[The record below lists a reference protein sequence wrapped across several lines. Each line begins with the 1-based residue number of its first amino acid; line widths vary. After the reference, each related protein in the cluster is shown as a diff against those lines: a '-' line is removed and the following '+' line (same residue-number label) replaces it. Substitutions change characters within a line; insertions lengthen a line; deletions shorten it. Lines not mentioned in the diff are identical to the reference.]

1 MRRRWGAELT
11 SQQEDSSSSVT
22 DRPRASPIPVTHAYS
37 HPKGTSQV
45 RGVFS

>member
-22 DRPRASPIPVTHAYS
+22 DRPIPVTHAYS